1 MSEAV
6 NNALN
11 NVDMV
16 YDELIQ
22 IANET
27 VESIVGDIS
36 STIRDIQSDL
46 ENMNN
51 DLLRDYILKL
61 CLKSYS
67 FSDIKEKAAFKAEIA
82 ETIRKEAYAKQ
93 FNSTEGTVAVR
104 QNNAEIAISAEYL
117 SEEIYQLISALL
129 KTKADE
135 IHRVVDALKTVL
147 MSRLQE
153 AKISITGV

>member
-36 STIRDIQSDL
+36 SIIRDVQSDL

>member
-36 STIRDIQSDL
+36 NIIRDIQSDL

>member
-1 MSEAV
+1 MSQAV

-36 STIRDIQSDL
+36 SIIHDIQSDL

>member
-1 MSEAV
+1 
-6 NNALN
+6 
-11 NVDMV
+11 
-16 YDELIQ
+16 
-22 IANET
+22 
-27 VESIVGDIS
+27 
-36 STIRDIQSDL
+36 
-46 ENMNN
+46 MNN

>member
-27 VESIVGDIS
+27 VESIIGDINS
-36 STIRDIQSDL
+36 IICDIQSDL

-51 DLLRDYILKL
+51 DLIRDYILKL

>member
-1 MSEAV
+1 MSEAI

-16 YDELIQ
+16 YDELIH

-36 STIRDIQSDL
+36 NIIHSIQLDL

-51 DLLRDYILKL
+51 DLIRDYILKL

-93 FNSTEGTVAVR
+93 FNSIEGTVAVR

>member
-27 VESIVGDIS
+27 VESIVGDINNI
-36 STIRDIQSDL
+36 IRNIQSDL

-51 DLLRDYILKL
+51 DLIRDYILKL
-61 CLKSYS
+61 SLKSYS
-67 FSDIKEKAAFKAEIA
+67 FSDVKEKAAFKAEIA

-104 QNNAEIAISAEYL
+104 QNSAEIAISAEYL

-153 AKISITGV
+153 AKISITGA

>member
-36 STIRDIQSDL
+36 SIIRDIQSDL